1 MSIVHESDEN
11 KQVSTL
17 QNLVKELPLENQN
30 LLHYLFVLCRK
41 IDLNSDKNKMNL
53 KNLASLLAPNLLYQ
67 QSEDPSSLWNVDD
80 TNKANAV
87 MTLLMQHSLQILA
100 HVKYDLNPLE
110 STSEIIPPVPEAEDS
125 FTGSSLRASK
135 SEVFST
141 STLPVKMVPP
151 PPSYIPPPPIIS
163 PSTKKAM
170 RNSRLR
176 TLKLANEEEF
186 DTISANV
193 LSKNNLSGWLLLG
206 YSQETELCLQNQGV
220 DVNEFILKLQKNEV
234 QYGLLRIPLNSE
246 QSKDF
251 FVCWNGPE
259 APVTIKEKIKTH
271 ISEVKSILQPWQIQ
285 IIASSTQNFTIPF
298 LSELKPS
305 IEPHLL

>member
-193 LSKNNLSGWLLLG
+193 LSKNNLSGW
-206 YSQETELCLQNQGV
+206 
-220 DVNEFILKLQKNEV
+220 
-234 QYGLLRIPLNSE
+234 
-246 QSKDF
+246 
-251 FVCWNGPE
+251 
-259 APVTIKEKIKTH
+259 
-271 ISEVKSILQPWQIQ
+271 
-285 IIASSTQNFTIPF
+285 
-298 LSELKPS
+298 
-305 IEPHLL
+305 